1 MRTAFS
7 VPRHRKYMRSGYP
20 SEAWLAE
27 AAAQEMQYL
36 LKRQPTFAFDAL
48 DELLESGIIEI
59 GERGEVIARVIMLH
73 AYDRAVQRASPRS
86 DPIRFSRGCLLT
98 EFIEC
103 MFAEEAAKEV
113 LDARS
118 HDAGSYNGN
127 KLTFRER
134 FKKARVRF
142 THFERLHDQNV
153 LSAMGCVLGM
163 MRCAAF
169 VAQRGEEAIDM
180 AIPIILDPERL
191 GSDLLTTDN
200 MTAILIQIK
209 NRCEPGTIASN
220 VITLGGSE
228 DVPFFSGGSQ
238 PYISLVMELGVL
250 PRQLIEQEK
259 QMGKDDISFP
269 KKGKKA
275 TKAKA
280 AAKAKAAV
288 KKAATEALNPS
299 KLTTE
304 RPGISHHE
312 APEHSRYSIFAYGC
326 SPIVYHMSSSEEARY
341 QTLLN
346 KGGFYTEHPR
356 TDEESL
362 RALHRFMPL
371 ANLSAGF
378 EWFTKGRDKIDDD
391 LT

>member
-1 MRTAFS
+1 MVQAAKGNDRLPTGFTEQLMNLARSKLMGLPNVHQSFEKYTPNAKLAIIDVRVQLDYEPKHEVTTDRVAQLVASHMRTAFS
-7 VPRHRKYMRSGYP
+7 VLRHRKYMRSGYP

-27 AAAQEMQYL
+27 AAAQEMQHL
-36 LKRQPTFAFDAL
+36 LKRQPTFAFDTL

-103 MFAEEAAKEV
+103 MFSEEAAKEV
-113 LDARS
+113 LDSRS

-169 VAQRGEEAIDM
+169 VAQRGEEGRDM
-180 AIPIILDPERL
+180 AIPIILDAERL
-191 GSDLLTTDN
+191 GSDLLTKDN

-259 QMGKDDISFP
+259 QMWKDDISFP
-269 KKGKKA
+269 KKVKKA

-280 AAKAKAAV
+280 A
-288 KKAATEALNPS
+288 
-299 KLTTE
+299 
-304 RPGISHHE
+304 
-312 APEHSRYSIFAYGC
+312 
-326 SPIVYHMSSSEEARY
+326 
-341 QTLLN
+341 
-346 KGGFYTEHPR
+346 
-356 TDEESL
+356 
-362 RALHRFMPL
+362 
-371 ANLSAGF
+371 
-378 EWFTKGRDKIDDD
+378 
-391 LT
+391 